1 MSKNLISDIA
11 RVCTRALA
19 YLDIAFVMSLRFFGK
34 KLMSK
39 RPFAFA
45 PFYTNGG
52 FGL

>member
-1 MSKNLISDIA
+1 MPKNLIGDIA

-39 RPFAFA
+39 RYFEFAYFI
-45 PFYTNGG
+45 PYKIK
-52 FGL
+52 